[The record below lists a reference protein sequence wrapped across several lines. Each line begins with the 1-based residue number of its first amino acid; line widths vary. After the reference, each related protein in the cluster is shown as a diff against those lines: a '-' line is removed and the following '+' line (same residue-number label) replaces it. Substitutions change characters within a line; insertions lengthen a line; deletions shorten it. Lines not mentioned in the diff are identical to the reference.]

1 MTDRAA
7 VIAAHVERRRPWMGP
22 RAAWWA
28 VLRPVAECVRSV
40 PESAP
45 ELLRLPRVR
54 AALRASLAHHR
65 RARRS
70 WRRILTER
78 RHLLAGLYTG
88 PVALVVAE
96 PGSREARGDELWR
109 RYRLYLS
116 LAATG
121 HEGRPADQDAL
132 PDRLRMAWSAADM
145 RERWRLALR
154 GARLLRAHAL
164 LDTGGRGSM
173 EGGA

>member
-7 VIAAHVERRRPWMGP
+7 AIVARLESRRPWMGSRP
-22 RAAWWA
+22 AWWT
-28 VLRPVAECVRSV
+28 VLRPVAECIRAV

-45 ELLRLPRVR
+45 ALLRLPRVR
-54 AALRASLAHHR
+54 AALRASLVHHR

-88 PVALVVAE
+88 PAVAVVAE
-96 PGSREARGDELWR
+96 PGSREVRGDEPWR

-121 HEGRPADQDAL
+121 HEERPADQDAL
-132 PDRLRMAWSAADM
+132 PDRLRMVWSAADT

-164 LDTGGRGSM
+164 LDTGGRGSK
-173 EGGA
+173 E